1 MNLEQFNEFLDSVGS
16 TILNPPIHPFKNEWK
31 KIYESIKPHF
41 YGEVPPS
48 LDTAFPNEDEQI
60 LDYRKKTYQ
69 AKTESPVVKAI
80 TELHRLLSSAKHSV
94 KCENLQM
101 QELSENYKFGDVN
114 LQEYIFSIL
123 VANRV
128 LDPNAV
134 VLIEPIGDGL
144 TNDSVRLD
152 IEMKIIQSDR
162 IVFNDPEYKLLIYKG
177 ISKNKYATLG
187 IENPLYYHIVTDMF
201 YAQARAYGDK
211 TMFEVIYEHNSAI
224 MPWVTLG
231 GRVVPKYDNYGNT
244 FKIYKSD
251 FSPAIPYLNDA
262 AIFDNQHK
270 SVMLATCFPIKFNE
284 GIDCISCNGIGRAVD
299 PKNTDMSITCK
310 SCNGH
315 GKTLS
320 ITPLAAYN
328 LNPTTNKFGDNQ
340 QPIDP
345 IRYYSPDVSTIQ
357 ETNKVA
363 TESLNKAEHVL
374 NINRSLKSAQSGVAK
389 EMDREPEYIEVGKI
403 SNDVYSRYKDILKII
418 QALVFMDSD
427 SPINV
432 NAPIS
437 FDLKTEIELMQ
448 EFAAS
453 QQGLP
458 IAIRYESYISYVDR
472 RYNADPVAR
481 QIATICAMY
490 NSVYL
495 LTPDERVNMLAS
507 GQITERDAISAQF
520 VFDAITE
527 LYYDDNVDILSGDF
541 VGIKQAIDTKLQS
554 RFEAVASV
562 ELPDVNMDE
571 FNNANTVDEFNTPQA
586 NDIEAEA
593 KANLKGSV
601 GGVQGILQI
610 QKSVTD
616 GVTDYNAALAIL
628 DLIYGIS
635 LDDAKRILGTPR
647 IIKPT
652 A

>member
-1 MNLEQFNEFLDSVGS
+1 MNLEQFNEFLASVGS
-16 TILNPPIHPFKNEWK
+16 TILNPPIHPFKDEWK

-41 YGEVPPS
+41 YGEVPPA
-48 LDTAFPNEDEQI
+48 LDKAFPNEDDQI
-60 LDYRKKTYQ
+60 LNYRKKTYQ

-80 TELHRLLSSAKHSV
+80 TELNRLLSSAKHSV
-94 KCENLQM
+94 KFENAQM
-101 QELSENYKFGDVN
+101 QEYCENQKFGDTS
-114 LQEYIFSIL
+114 LQQYFFSVL
-123 VANRV
+123 VPNRV

-134 VLIEPIGDGL
+134 LLIEPKGQGL
-144 TNDSVRLD
+144 TDDSVRLD
-152 IEMKIIQSDR
+152 IEMKVIQSDR

-187 IENPLYYHIVTDMF
+187 VENPLYYHIVTDMF

-211 TMFEVIYEHNSAI
+211 TMFEVIYEHNSGI
-224 MPWVTLG
+224 KPWVTLG
-231 GRVVPKYDNYGNT
+231 GRAVPKYDQYGNT

-270 SVMLATCFPIKFNE
+270 SVMLATCFPIKFVE
-284 GIDCISCNGIGRAVD
+284 GVDCRSCNGVGRTAD
-299 PKNTDMSITCK
+299 PNDADMSITCK

-328 LNPTTNKFGDNQ
+328 INPTTNKIGDNQ

-363 TESLNKAEHVL
+363 TEALDKAEQVL
-374 NINRSLKSAQSGVAK
+374 NINRSLKQAQSGVAK
-389 EMDREPEYIEVGKI
+389 EMDREPEYIEVGKV
-403 SNDVYSRYKDILKII
+403 SNDVYGLYKDGLKII
-418 QALVFMDSD
+418 QALVFMDTESD
-427 SPINV
+427 IMV

-520 VFDAITE
+520 VFDAVTE
-527 LYYDDNVDILSGDF
+527 LYYDDNVDILAGDY
-541 VGIKQAIDTKLQS
+541 VAIKTAIDAKLQP
-554 RFEAVASV
+554 RFEAVAIV
-562 ELPDVNMDE
+562 ELPEVNMNE
-571 FNNANTVDEFNTPQA
+571 FDNTEVEEDSE
-586 NDIEAEA
+586 
-593 KANLKGSV
+593 
-601 GGVQGILQI
+601 
-610 QKSVTD
+610 
-616 GVTDYNAALAIL
+616 
-628 DLIYGIS
+628 
-635 LDDAKRILGTPR
+635 
-647 IIKPT
+647 
-652 A
+652 